1 MNSNM
6 IPNDILLQVQK
17 PARYIG
23 REWNVSRKDFDKA
36 RIKFAIC
43 FPDLYEVGMSNLG
56 IRILYG
62 LLNQQEDVACERFFS
77 PGTDLES
84 LIRSRKAD
92 LLSLESAKMLGAFDI
107 IGFSLGSELDYTNVL
122 NILDLGG
129 IPLKASERD
138 ERHPLVIGGGPCTLN
153 PEPMH
158 EFFDFFV
165 IGEAED
171 AILEILDIY
180 RKSKSFRIN
189 KHELLLRLAQV
200 SGVYVP
206 SFYQVKYSGDGSLL
220 EFKPIEKGA
229 PVRIPKRIVKDFDV
243 SFFPV
248 DWLVPYIQIVHDRI
262 ALEIM
267 RGCPNLCRFCQGRS
281 GYYPFRFR
289 KVENLLH
296 LARDAYQRT
305 GYEEISLC
313 GLSVSDYPYL
323 EELLKGLMD
332 LFKDKAVSLSL
343 PSVKPRTILGNISSL
358 IATVKKTGLTFAP
371 EAGSERLRRTIAK
384 DFDEQDFFKN
394 LEQAFA
400 SGYQR
405 VKLYFMIGLPQEEEK
420 DLESIVEL
428 AVKVSE
434 LRRKIKKV
442 PAFVNISINTLI
454 PKPHTPF
461 QWLGME
467 EELRI
472 KYKQDFLRNKG
483 RNKRLAWNFHNREM
497 SLLEGVL
504 ARGDR
509 RLSDVIY
516 RAFRQG
522 ARLDAWSQCFIK
534 DRWER
539 AFRESAID
547 PIFYLQ
553 KKAPDKILPWDF
565 IDVGVSQD
573 FLLQEFNKAIAI
585 K

>member
-1 MNSNM
+1 MMNE
-6 IPNDILLQVQK
+6 DILLQVQK

-23 REWNVSRKDFDKA
+23 QEWNVSRKDFDKA

-62 LLNQQEDVACERFFS
+62 LLNQQEDVACERFFA
-77 PGTDLES
+77 PAADMES

-92 LLSLESAKMLGAFDI
+92 LLSLESAKRLDAFDI

-129 IPLKASERD
+129 IPLKANERD
-138 ERHPLVIGGGPCTLN
+138 ERHPLIIGGGPCTLN

-158 EFFDFFV
+158 AFFDFFV

-171 AILEILDIY
+171 AVLEVLDIY
-180 RKSKSFRIN
+180 RKNKSSSIKRR
-189 KHELLLRLAQV
+189 ELLLRLAQIE
-200 SGVYVP
+200 GVYIP
-206 SFYQVKYSGDGSLL
+206 SFYEVKYSVDGSLL
-220 EFKPIEKGA
+220 EFKPTEEGV
-229 PVRIPKRIVKDFDV
+229 PVRISKRIVKDFDV

-262 ALEIM
+262 SLEIM
-267 RGCPNLCRFCQGRS
+267 RGCPNLCRFCQARS

-313 GLSVSDYPYL
+313 GLSVSDHPYL

-332 LFKDKAVSLSL
+332 LFKDQAVSLSL
-343 PSVKPRTILGNISSL
+343 PSIKPRTILGDVSSL

-371 EAGSERLRRTIAK
+371 EAGSERMRRTIAK

-434 LRRKIKKV
+434 SRRKIKKV

-467 EELRI
+467 EEPRI
-472 KYKQDFLRNKG
+472 KYKQDFLKRKG
-483 RNKRLAWNFHNREM
+483 RNRRLAWNFHHYDM
-497 SLLEGVL
+497 SLLEGAL

-516 RAFRQG
+516 RAFKQG
-522 ARLDAWSQCFIK
+522 ARLDAWSHCFVNEYWK
-534 DRWER
+534 Q
-539 AFRESAID
+539 AFRESAIE
-547 PIFYLQ
+547 PIFYL
-553 KKAPDKILPWDF
+553 KNKTLDKILPWDF
-565 IDVGVSQD
+565 IDVGVSRD
-573 FLLQEFNKAIAI
+573 FLLREFNKAIAI